1 MAMNVSDKPD
11 DQAAQKMLSFMLSQG
26 IAAALT
32 DYLWAAK
39 TLGMQDWA
47 FDQAKGQFDAINAEY
62 AQEIID
68 ATQKHA
74 KLLTVEMSNLT
85 ELLVN
90 AGYESTTV
98 HGMLAT
104 FSQVMHSKRIPF
116 ANLKKY

>member
-1 MAMNVSDKPD
+1 MNVSDQSGDPEARKL
-11 DQAAQKMLSFMLSQG
+11 LSFMLGQG
-26 IAAALT
+26 IAATLT

-39 TLGMQDWA
+39 ALGIQDWA
-47 FDQAKGQFDAINAEY
+47 FDEAKSQLKAMNSES

-68 ATQKHA
+68 ATQQQA
-74 KLLTVEMSNLT
+74 KLLTVELSNLT

-116 ANLKKY
+116 ADLKKD

>member
-1 MAMNVSDKPD
+1 MNISDKSGDPD
-11 DQAAQKMLSFMLSQG
+11 ARKLLSFMLEQG

-39 TLGMQDWA
+39 ALGMQDWA
-47 FDQAKGQFDAINAEY
+47 FDQAKQQFDAINSES
-62 AQEIID
+62 AQEVID
-68 ATQKHA
+68 ATQKQA

-85 ELLVN
+85 QLLVN

-116 ANLKKY
+116 AELKKD

>member
-1 MAMNVSDKPD
+1 MNVSDESK
-11 DQAAQKMLSFMLSQG
+11 AVESRRLLSFMLNQG
-26 IAAALT
+26 IAAVLT

-39 TLGMQDWA
+39 SLGMQDWA
-47 FDQAKGQFDAINAEY
+47 FDEAKRELEALNAGS
-62 AQEIID
+62 AQEIVSS
-68 ATQKHA
+68 TQKQA

-85 ELLVN
+85 EILVT

-116 ANLKKY
+116 AQTSKN

>member
-1 MAMNVSDKPD
+1 MNVSDKSD
-11 DQAAQKMLSFMLSQG
+11 DLAARELLSFMLKQG
-26 IAAALT
+26 MAAVLT

-39 TLGMQDWA
+39 SLGMQDWA
-47 FDQAKGQFDAINAEY
+47 FDEAKREFEAINSESAKK
-62 AQEIID
+62 ILS
-68 ATQKHA
+68 ATQKQA

-85 ELLVN
+85 ALLVG

-116 ANLKKY
+116 AELDRR

>member
-1 MAMNVSDKPD
+1 MSVSDQSDNPEARKLLSS
-11 DQAAQKMLSFMLSQG
+11 MLDQG
-26 IAAALT
+26 IAATLT

-39 TLGMQDWA
+39 ALGMQDWA
-47 FDQAKGQFDAINAEY
+47 FDQAKRQFEAMDSES
-62 AQEIID
+62 AQEIIN
-68 ATQKHA
+68 ATQQQA

-98 HGMLAT
+98 HAMLAT

-116 ANLKKY
+116 ADLKKD